1 MGNKHSKKRIELNEI
16 TISNTM
22 DYATTNFKTH
32 IINNIIKPNYIN
44 EINDSTKY
52 RNLWKKRG
60 MRLET
65 CSKFFIGLGS
75 IMSFAS
81 GVYGY
86 QTLSFVAGAIS
97 TISLVLLQYSN
108 FAYKESKK
116 ATQDLNLLLD
126 NLGIKKV
133 PELNANVQ
141 DESNIKDISKEK
153 SNVGMSFINN
163 PLSINKT
170 PIDMIN
176 AINHNNLDEIKRL
189 YEIEKIDIPNI
200 IFIDSIINNNME
212 MFKYALYN
220 NVKQT
225 VDTLNSIITY
235 GNINFIKE
243 YFNAGYTYDF
253 TLYNGELSPLYYAVQ
268 KNDIEVVKYIY
279 SKCPIWTKG
288 IPSEVLL
295 AKKNNNKEIL
305 DFCLENG
312 ALNDS

>member
-16 TISNTM
+16 SISNTM

-44 EINDSTKY
+44 EIKDSTKY

-141 DESNIKDISKEK
+141 DESNVKDISSKEK
-153 SNVGMSFINN
+153 SNLGMSFVNN

-176 AINHNNLDEIKRL
+176 AITNNNLDEIIRL
-189 YEIEKIDIPNI
+189 HEIEKIEIPSI
-200 IFIDSIINNNME
+200 IFIDSILNNNMD
-212 MFKYALYN
+212 MFKYALYK

-225 VDTLNSIITY
+225 VDTLNSIIKY
-235 GNINFIKE
+235 GNILFIKE
-243 YFNAGYTYDF
+243 YFNSGYTYDF
-253 TLYNGELSPLYYAVQ
+253 T
-268 KNDIEVVKYIY
+268 
-279 SKCPIWTKG
+279 
-288 IPSEVLL
+288 
-295 AKKNNNKEIL
+295 
-305 DFCLENG
+305 
-312 ALNDS
+312 